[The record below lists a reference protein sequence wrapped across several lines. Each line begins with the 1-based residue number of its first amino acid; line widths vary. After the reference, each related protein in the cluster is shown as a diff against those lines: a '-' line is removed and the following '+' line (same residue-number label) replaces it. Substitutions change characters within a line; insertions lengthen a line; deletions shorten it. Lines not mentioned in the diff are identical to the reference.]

1 MELKQLEYFVAFCE
15 EMHFT
20 RAAEKLNIA
29 QPSLSQQI
37 NLLEH
42 EIGAVLFERTGKMN
56 ILTETG
62 QILLEHSYN
71 IFSEL
76 SKVRLEINKLQ
87 NLKRGQLKIGSI
99 LTVIYHLL
107 APTAVK
113 FFIISCYK
121 KSIFD
126 FMPFFNKKHTNV
138 KMIVINNTSIV
149 ISTIIFW
156 YL

>member
-1 MELKQLEYFVAFCE
+1 MELKQLEYFIALCE
-15 EMHFT
+15 KMHFT

-42 EIGAVLFERTGKMN
+42 EIGAVLFERTGKRN

-76 SKVRLEINKLQ
+76 SKVRLEINRLQ

-99 LTVIYHLL
+99 LTVIDHLL

-121 KSIFD
+121 KRIFD
-126 FMPFFNKKHTNV
+126 FMPFFNKKTYKCENDSN
-138 KMIVINNTSIV
+138 K
-149 ISTIIFW
+149 
-156 YL
+156 